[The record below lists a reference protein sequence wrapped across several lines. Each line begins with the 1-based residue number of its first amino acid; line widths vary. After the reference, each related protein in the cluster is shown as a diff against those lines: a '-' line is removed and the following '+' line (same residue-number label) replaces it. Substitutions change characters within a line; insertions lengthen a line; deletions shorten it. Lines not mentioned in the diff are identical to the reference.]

1 MTNVMVLVIE
11 QARLYEK
18 SCRLN
23 DQLKHWQSIFR
34 NDARI
39 YAENPTE
46 DNKLNMDISA
56 KQVEVNKK
64 WADDAS
70 TKYNE
75 HIEKYGL
82 IWTALVR

>member
-1 MTNVMVLVIE
+1 MTNIMVLVIE

-18 SCRLN
+18 FCRLN

-46 DNKLNMDISA
+46 DNKANMDISA
-56 KQVEVNKK
+56 KQVELNAK
-64 WADDAS
+64 WAAEAS
-70 TKYNE
+70 HKY
-75 HIEKYGL
+75 EKHVADWGL
-82 IWTALVR
+82 IWTVLL